1 MDLDAVTD
9 ELYGLPPGDF
19 TTARDTRAKAARTA
33 GDRELA
39 DEIRRLRRPTLAA
52 WASNLLVRERPT
64 EVRDLLQLGEGLR
77 QAHQDLDGERLREL
91 SVRQHQLTFAL
102 ARQAAD
108 LTARAGRSIG
118 EAARQD
124 VQDTLQAV
132 LADPE
137 AAEEWAAG
145 RLTKP
150 LSVPVGFP
158 AAVRRPASRA
168 ATPGRA
174 GRPVAEVTDLDEA
187 RARRDDAGKRLQHA
201 RRQATEA
208 RQELRVCEEELAAA
222 EKERSRADEAE
233 RQAGLRVADLS
244 RQLRDAER
252 ERRQARETART
263 ARDRARAADRAA
275 REARRRAGGAEARAQ
290 RIADKSPGPT

>member
-1 MDLDAVTD
+1 MELDAVAD
-9 ELYGLPPGDF
+9 ELYGLPPADF
-19 TTARDTRAKAARTA
+19 TTARDTQAKAARAA
-33 GDRELA
+33 GNRELA
-39 DEIRRLRRPTLAA
+39 DEIGRLRRPTLAA
-52 WASNLLVRERPT
+52 WASNLLVRERPA
-64 EVRDLLQLGEGLR
+64 EVRALLQLGEGLR

-102 ARQAAD
+102 ARQAAQ
-108 LTARAGRSIG
+108 LTAQAGRSIG

-158 AAVRRPASRA
+158 AAVRQPAPRA
-168 ATPGRA
+168 PAPGRA
-174 GRPVAEVTDLDEA
+174 SRPTATVADLDEA
-187 RARRDDAGKRLQHA
+187 RARRDDARKRLQPA
-201 RRQATEA
+201 RRQAQEA
-208 RQELRVCEEELAAA
+208 QQELRAREHELAAA
-222 EKERSRADEAE
+222 EKEQSRADEAE
-233 RQAGLRVADLS
+233 RQAGQRVADLS

-252 ERRQARETART
+252 EQRQARETART

-275 REARRRAGGAEARAQ
+275 REARRRAGDTEARAQ
-290 RIADKSPGPT
+290 KLAEETRPST